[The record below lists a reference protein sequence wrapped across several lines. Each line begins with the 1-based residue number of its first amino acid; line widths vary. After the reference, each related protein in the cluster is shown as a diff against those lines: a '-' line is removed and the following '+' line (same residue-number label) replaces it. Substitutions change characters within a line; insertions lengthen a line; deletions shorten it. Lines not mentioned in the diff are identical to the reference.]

1 MKKIF
6 VTAIFLTFCFVSIS
20 AQSNDFSD
28 EDFFSSDDSLFSDD
42 VFSED
47 SLFADGDGIDEVN
60 EVSAKTDL
68 SKGILFEDGSIKIG
82 GNFTTSLETE
92 TVLYSEEDK
101 SFGENL
107 KDSVLTPTANA
118 NLIVDARPTQSLRMY
133 TKFGIQ
139 YPYAVKG
146 NLQNKNIFDQA
157 VTLKTQVTIS
167 DWFSLKE
174 LFTDFSIADTA
185 FFRFGLHTVTWGT
198 GYFFSPVSDLINTS
212 SIDPENTSA
221 QVDGSLNLR
230 TQIVLPNT
238 QNCLWFYVIPSTDFV
253 AGTTADT
260 YLRDTALA
268 AKADLVFG
276 NWEFGIGGFYK
287 YQNSPKAMLTAS
299 GSLKNVSVFGEFVYR
314 YGADSEW
321 STKKDDWSDKT
332 NIFQA
337 TVGLSRYWKNPAITL
352 AAQYYYD
359 GNNKDMIHQYLTYGH
374 NVAALLSFGKILGN
388 SDFTSTIFGM
398 VNFGKEDL
406 PPSLSAMLPQTYA
419 SLINTMTLS
428 AMINYSPLSTIKIGM
443 GPYITWKSFDNNPT
457 VSLKLSASLGGGK
470 F

>member
-82 GNFTTSLETE
+82 GNFTTSLETK

-139 YPYAVKG
+139 YPYAVKE

-185 FFRFGLHTVTWGT
+185 FFRFGLHTVTWGA
-198 GYFFSPVSDLINTS
+198 GHFFSPVSDLINTS

-238 QNCLWFYVIPSTDFV
+238 QNCLWFYVIPSTNFI

-260 YLRDTALA
+260 YLRETALA

-276 NWEFGIGGFYK
+276 NWECGIGGFYK

-321 STKKDDWSDKT
+321 STKKEDWSDKT

-359 GNNKDMIHQYLTYGH
+359 GNNKDNQYFTYGH
-374 NVAALLSFGKILGN
+374 NVAASLIFGKILGN
-388 SDFTSTIFGM
+388 SDFTASIFGM
-398 VNFGKEDL
+398 VNFEK
-406 PPSLSAMLPQTYA
+406 AMK
-419 SLINTMTLS
+419 LS
-428 AMINYSPLSTIKIGM
+428 AMIYYSPLSTIKIGM
-443 GPYITWKSFDNNPT
+443 GPDITWKSFDNNPT

>member
-1 MKKIF
+1 MKKFF
-6 VTAIFLTFCFVSIS
+6 VTAFFLTFCFVSIS
-20 AQSNDFSD
+20 AQSDDFSD

-82 GNFTTSLETE
+82 GNFTTSLETK

-107 KDSVLTPTANA
+107 KASVLTPTANA

-139 YPYAVKG
+139 YPYTVKG
-146 NLQNKNIFDQA
+146 NLQNKNFFDQT
-157 VTLKTQVTIS
+157 VSLNTQVTIS

-321 STKKDDWSDKT
+321 LAKKDVWSDKT

-359 GNNKDMIHQYLTYGH
+359 GNNKDMTHQYLTYGH

>member
-1 MKKIF
+1 MKKFF
-6 VTAIFLTFCFVSIS
+6 VTAFFLTFCFVSIS
-20 AQSNDFSD
+20 AQSDDFSD

-82 GNFTTSLETE
+82 GNFTTSLETK
-92 TVLYSEEDK
+92 TVLYSEDDK

-107 KDSVLTPTANA
+107 KDSILTPTANA

-139 YPYAVKG
+139 YPYTVKG
-146 NLQNKNIFDQA
+146 NLQNKNFFEQN
-157 VTLKTQVTIS
+157 VTLDTQVTIS

-198 GYFFSPVSDLINTS
+198 GYFFSPVSDLINGS
-212 SIDPENTSA
+212 SIDPENASA
-221 QVDGSLNLR
+221 QVDGRLNLR

-287 YQNSPKAMLTAS
+287 YQNAPKAMLTAS

-321 STKKDDWSDKT
+321 STKKEDWSDKT

-337 TVGLSRYWKNPAITL
+337 TVGLSRYWKNPEITL
-352 AAQYYYD
+352 FVQYYYN
-359 GNNKDMIHQYLTYGH
+359 GNNKDMTRQYLTYGH
-374 NVAALLSFGKILGN
+374 NVAALLSFAKILGN
-388 SDFTSTIFGM
+388 SDFTASIFGM

-457 VSLKLSASLGGGK
+457 VSLKLSVSLGGGK

>member
-1 MKKIF
+1 MKKFF
-6 VTAIFLTFCFVSIS
+6 VTAFFLTFCFVSIS
-20 AQSNDFSD
+20 AQSDDFSD

-139 YPYAVKG
+139 YPYTVKG
-146 NLQNKNIFDQA
+146 NLQNKNIFDQV
-157 VTLKTQVTIS
+157 VTLNTQGTIS

-238 QNCLWFYVIPSTDFV
+238 QNCLWFYVIPSTNFI

-359 GNNKDMIHQYLTYGH
+359 GNNKDMTHQYLTYGH

-388 SDFTSTIFGM
+388 SDFTASIFGM
-398 VNFGKEDL
+398 VNFEK
-406 PPSLSAMLPQTYA
+406 AMK
-419 SLINTMTLS
+419 LS
-428 AMINYSPLSTIKIGM
+428 AMINYSPLSSIKIGM
-443 GPYITWKSFDNNPT
+443 GPATLPGKVLTTI
-457 VSLKLSASLGGGK
+457 LLSV
-470 F
+470 

>member
-1 MKKIF
+1 MKKFF

-20 AQSNDFSD
+20 AQSDDFSD

-139 YPYAVKG
+139 YPYDVKG
-146 NLQNKNIFDQA
+146 NLQNKNFFDQN
-157 VTLKTQVTIS
+157 VTLNTQVTIS

-198 GYFFSPVSDLINTS
+198 GHFFSPVSDLINTS

-238 QNCLWFYVIPSTDFV
+238 QNCLWFYVITSTDFI

>member
-1 MKKIF
+1 MKKFF

-20 AQSNDFSD
+20 AQSDDFSD

-133 TKFGIQ
+133 TKFGVQ
-139 YPYAVKG
+139 YPYTVKG
-146 NLQNKNIFDQA
+146 NLQNENSFDQA

-198 GYFFSPVSDLINTS
+198 GHFFSPVSDLINTS

-221 QVDGSLNLR
+221 QVDGRLNLR
-230 TQIVLPNT
+230 TQIILPNT
-238 QNCLWFYVIPSTDFV
+238 QNCLWFYVIPSTDFKPE
-253 AGTTADT
+253 TTADT

-287 YQNSPKAMLTAS
+287 YQNAPKAMLTAS

-321 STKKDDWSDKT
+321 LAKKDVWSDKT

-337 TVGLSRYWKNPAITL
+337 TVGLSRYWKNPEITL
-352 AAQYYYD
+352 FVQYYYN
-359 GNNKDMIHQYLTYGH
+359 GNNKDMTRQYLTYGH
-374 NVAALLSFGKILGN
+374 NVVASLRFGKILGN

-398 VNFGKEDL
+398 VNFGKEVL

-443 GPYITWKSFDNNPT
+443 GPDITWKSFDNNPT

>member
-1 MKKIF
+1 MKKFF

-20 AQSNDFSD
+20 AQSDDFSD

-133 TKFGIQ
+133 TKFGVQ
-139 YPYAVKG
+139 YPYTVKG
-146 NLQNKNIFDQA
+146 NLQNENSFDQA

-287 YQNSPKAMLTAS
+287 YQNAPKAMLTAS

-337 TVGLSRYWKNPAITL
+337 TVGLSRYWKNPEITL
-352 AAQYYYD
+352 FVQYYYN
-359 GNNKDMIHQYLTYGH
+359 GNNKDMTRQYLTYGH
-374 NVAALLSFGKILGN
+374 NVVASLRFGKILGN

-398 VNFGKEDL
+398 VNFGKEVL

-443 GPYITWKSFDNNPT
+443 GPDITWKSFDNNPT
-457 VSLKLSASLGGGK
+457 VSLKLSVSLGGGK

>member
-1 MKKIF
+1 MKKFF

-20 AQSNDFSD
+20 AQSDDFSD
-28 EDFFSSDDSLFSDD
+28 EDYFSSDDSLFSDD

-139 YPYAVKG
+139 YPYTVKG
-146 NLQNKNIFDQA
+146 NLQNENSFDKT

-198 GYFFSPVSDLINTS
+198 GHFFSPVSDLINTS
-212 SIDPENTSA
+212 PIDPENTSV
-221 QVDGSLNLR
+221 QVNGSLNLR

-238 QNCLWFYVIPSTDFV
+238 QNCLWFYVIPSTDFKPE
-253 AGTTADT
+253 TTADT

-287 YQNSPKAMLTAS
+287 YQNAPKAMLTAS
-299 GSLKNVSVFGEFVYR
+299 GSLKNVSIFGEFVYR

-352 AAQYYYD
+352 VAQYYYD
-359 GNNKDMIHQYLTYGH
+359 GNNKDNQYFTYGH
-374 NVAALLSFGKILGN
+374 NVAASLIFGKILGN
-388 SDFTSTIFGM
+388 SDFTASIFGI

-419 SLINTMTLS
+419 SFINTMTLS
-428 AMINYSPLSTIKIGM
+428 AMVNYSPLSTIKIGM
-443 GPYITWKSFDNNPT
+443 GPYITWKSFDNNPI

>member
-1 MKKIF
+1 
-6 VTAIFLTFCFVSIS
+6 
-20 AQSNDFSD
+20 
-28 EDFFSSDDSLFSDD
+28 
-42 VFSED
+42 
-47 SLFADGDGIDEVN
+47 
-60 EVSAKTDL
+60 
-68 SKGILFEDGSIKIG
+68 
-82 GNFTTSLETE
+82 
-92 TVLYSEEDK
+92 
-101 SFGENL
+101 
-107 KDSVLTPTANA
+107 
-118 NLIVDARPTQSLRMY
+118 MY

-139 YPYAVKG
+139 YPYTVKG
-146 NLQNKNIFDQA
+146 NLQNKNFFDQA

-238 QNCLWFYVIPSTDFV
+238 QNCLWFYVIPSTDFI

-287 YQNSPKAMLTAS
+287 YQNAPKAMLTAS

-359 GNNKDMIHQYLTYGH
+359 GNNKDMTHQYLTYGH

>member
-1 MKKIF
+1 MKKFF

-20 AQSNDFSD
+20 AQSDDFSD

-82 GNFTTSLETE
+82 GNFTTSLETK
-92 TVLYSEEDK
+92 TDLYSEENK

-139 YPYAVKG
+139 YPYTVKG
-146 NLQNKNIFDQA
+146 NLQNKNSFDKT

-198 GYFFSPVSDLINTS
+198 GHFFSPVSDLINTS
-212 SIDPENTSA
+212 PIDPENTSA

-230 TQIVLPNT
+230 TQIILPNT
-238 QNCLWFYVIPSTDFV
+238 QNCLWFYVIPSTDFKPE
-253 AGTTADT
+253 TTADT
-260 YLRDTALA
+260 YLRDTAFA

-287 YQNSPKAMLTAS
+287 YQNAPKAMLTAS

-321 STKKDDWSDKT
+321 STKKEDWSDKT

-337 TVGLSRYWKNPAITL
+337 TVGLSRYWKNPEITL
-352 AAQYYYD
+352 FVQYYYN
-359 GNNKDMIHQYLTYGH
+359 GNNKDMTRQYLTYGH
-374 NVAALLSFGKILGN
+374 NVVASLSFGKILGN

-398 VNFGKEDL
+398 VNFEK
-406 PPSLSAMLPQTYA
+406 A
-419 SLINTMTLS
+419 MTLS

>member
-1 MKKIF
+1 MKKFF

-20 AQSNDFSD
+20 AQSDDFSD

-82 GNFTTSLETE
+82 GNFTTSLETK

-101 SFGENL
+101 SFDENL

-139 YPYAVKG
+139 YPYTVKG
-146 NLQNKNIFDQA
+146 NLQNKNFFEQN
-157 VTLKTQVTIS
+157 VTLDTQGTIS

-238 QNCLWFYVIPSTDFV
+238 QNCLWFYVIPSTDFKPE
-253 AGTTADT
+253 TTADT

-321 STKKDDWSDKT
+321 LAKKDDWSDKT

-337 TVGLSRYWKNPAITL
+337 TVGLSRYWKNPEITL
-352 AAQYYYD
+352 FVQYYYN
-359 GNNKDMIHQYLTYGH
+359 GNNKDMTRQYLTYGH
-374 NVAALLSFGKILGN
+374 NVVASLRFGKILGN

-398 VNFGKEDL
+398 VNFEK
-406 PPSLSAMLPQTYA
+406 A
-419 SLINTMTLS
+419 MTLS

>member
-1 MKKIF
+1 MKKFF

-20 AQSNDFSD
+20 AQSDDFSD

-92 TVLYSEEDK
+92 TVLYSEENK

-139 YPYAVKG
+139 YPYTVKG
-146 NLQNKNIFDQA
+146 NLQNKNFFDQA

-238 QNCLWFYVIPSTDFV
+238 QNCLWFYVIPSTNFIP
-253 AGTTADT
+253 GTTADT

-287 YQNSPKAMLTAS
+287 YQNAPKAMLTAS

-321 STKKDDWSDKT
+321 STKKADWSDKT

-337 TVGLSRYWKNPAITL
+337 TVGLSRYWKNPEITL
-352 AAQYYYD
+352 FVQYYYN
-359 GNNKDMIHQYLTYGH
+359 GNNKDMTRQYLTYGH
-374 NVAALLSFGKILGN
+374 NVAASLIFGKILGN
-388 SDFTSTIFGM
+388 SDFTASIFGM

-457 VSLKLSASLGGGK
+457 VSLKLSANLGGGK

>member
-1 MKKIF
+1 MKKFF

-20 AQSNDFSD
+20 AQSDDFSD
-28 EDFFSSDDSLFSDD
+28 EDYFSSDDSLFSDD

-82 GNFTTSLETE
+82 GNFTTSLETK
-92 TVLYSEEDK
+92 TVLYSEENK

-139 YPYAVKG
+139 YPYTVKG
-146 NLQNKNIFDQA
+146 NLQNKNSFDKT
-157 VTLKTQVTIS
+157 VTLNTQGTIS

-198 GYFFSPVSDLINTS
+198 GHFFSPVSDLINTS
-212 SIDPENTSA
+212 PIDPENTSA

-321 STKKDDWSDKT
+321 LAKKDDWSDKT

-359 GNNKDMIHQYLTYGH
+359 GNNKDMTHQYLTYGH

-398 VNFGKEDL
+398 VNFEK
-406 PPSLSAMLPQTYA
+406 A
-419 SLINTMTLS
+419 MTLS
-428 AMINYSPLSTIKIGM
+428 AMINYSPLSTIKIGV

>member
-1 MKKIF
+1 MKKFF
-6 VTAIFLTFCFVSIS
+6 VTAFFLTFCFVSIS
-20 AQSNDFSD
+20 AQSDDFSD

-82 GNFTTSLETE
+82 GNFTTSLETK

-118 NLIVDARPTQSLRMY
+118 NLIVDARPSQSLRMY

-139 YPYAVKG
+139 YPYTVKG
-146 NLQNKNIFDQA
+146 NLQNENFFDQN
-157 VTLKTQVTIS
+157 VTLDTQVTIS

-238 QNCLWFYVIPSTDFV
+238 QNCLWFYVIPSTNFI

-260 YLRDTALA
+260 YLRETALA

-337 TVGLSRYWKNPAITL
+337 TVGLSRYWKNPEITL
-352 AAQYYYD
+352 FVQYYYN
-359 GNNKDMIHQYLTYGH
+359 GNNKDMTRQYLTYGH
-374 NVAALLSFGKILGN
+374 NVVASLRFGKILGN

-398 VNFGKEDL
+398 VNFEK
-406 PPSLSAMLPQTYA
+406 AMK
-419 SLINTMTLS
+419 LS
-428 AMINYSPLSTIKIGM
+428 AMINYSPLSSIKIGM
-443 GPYITWKSFDNNPT
+443 GPDITWKSFDNNPT

>member
-20 AQSNDFSD
+20 AQSDDFSD
-28 EDFFSSDDSLFSDD
+28 EDFFSSDDSLFLDD

-82 GNFTTSLETE
+82 GNFTTSLETK

-146 NLQNKNIFDQA
+146 SLQDKNIFDQN
-157 VTLKTQVTIS
+157 VTLDTRVTIS

-212 SIDPENTSA
+212 PIDPENTSA
-221 QVDGSLNLR
+221 QVNGSLNLR

-238 QNCLWFYVIPSTDFV
+238 QNCLWFYVIPSTDFKP
-253 AGTTADT
+253 GTTADT

-276 NWEFGIGGFYK
+276 NWEFSIGGFYK

-299 GSLKNVSVFGEFVYR
+299 GSLKNVSVFGEIVYR

-321 STKKDDWSDKT
+321 LSKKDDWNDKT
-332 NIFQA
+332 NIFQT

-359 GNNKDMIHQYLTYGH
+359 GNNKDMVHQYLTYGH
-374 NVAALLSFGKILGN
+374 NIAALVNFGKILGN
-388 SDFTSTIFGM
+388 TDFSASIFGM

-406 PPSLSAMLPQTYA
+406 PPMISAILPQTYA

-457 VSLKLSASLGGGK
+457 VSLKISASLGGGK

>member
-1 MKKIF
+1 MKKFF

-82 GNFTTSLETE
+82 GNFTTSLETK
-92 TVLYSEEDK
+92 TVLYSEENK

-139 YPYAVKG
+139 YPYTVKG
-146 NLQNKNIFDQA
+146 NLQNKNFFDQA
-157 VTLKTQVTIS
+157 VTLNTQVTIS

-238 QNCLWFYVIPSTDFV
+238 QNCLWFYVIPSTDFI

-287 YQNSPKAMLTAS
+287 YQNAPKAMLTAS

-359 GNNKDMIHQYLTYGH
+359 GNNKDMTHQYLTYGH

-398 VNFGKEDL
+398 VNFEK
-406 PPSLSAMLPQTYA
+406 A
-419 SLINTMTLS
+419 MTLS

>member
-1 MKKIF
+1 MKKFF

-20 AQSNDFSD
+20 AQSDDFSD

-92 TVLYSEEDK
+92 TVLYSEENK

-139 YPYAVKG
+139 YPYTVKG
-146 NLQNKNIFDQA
+146 NLQNKNFFDQA

-287 YQNSPKAMLTAS
+287 YQNAPKAMLTAS

-337 TVGLSRYWKNPAITL
+337 TVGLSRYWKNPEITL
-352 AAQYYYD
+352 FVQYYYN
-359 GNNKDMIHQYLTYGH
+359 GNNKDMTRQYLTYGH
-374 NVAALLSFGKILGN
+374 NVAASLIFGKILGN
-388 SDFTSTIFGM
+388 SDFTASIFGM

-457 VSLKLSASLGGGK
+457 VSLKLSANLGGGK